1 MCPSHDPC
9 KSRNKVRNPY
19 RTTISKISNL
29 HLQALGLRCLHMIA
43 GIIIKTGI
51 CKDKHRHK

>member
-1 MCPSHDPC
+1 MIYVNLGIW
-9 KSRNKVRNPY
+9 RVIQ
-19 RTTISKISNL
+19 TAISKISNL